1 MVNCQ
6 ACGRTHVHEGT
17 LAVSH
22 QAGEVQLNEQQFML
36 SQIRALAPVPVLE
49 TSEAASISGWAFRL
63 LWQVVLLLAAL
74 SGYLMLVKR

>member
-17 LAVSH
+17 LAVSR
-22 QAGEVQLNEQQFML
+22 QAGEVQLNEQKFML
-36 SQIRALAPVPVLE
+36 SQIRALSAVPVLD
-49 TSEAASISGWAFRL
+49 SSDGASISGRAFGL

-74 SGYLMLVKR
+74 SGYLMLVRR